1 MSTATPHR
9 RMPWLLQAPGVPDV
23 HAPQWVNRRPQ
34 WLVTGSVLL
43 VLMAISAV
51 LRARY
56 ITGQFWADEAS
67 AVGIASHSLGA
78 IPGVLRHEG
87 SAPLYYMI
95 LHVWMSIFGSGEP
108 ATHALSL
115 LTGVLT
121 IPIAMWGAWSLFGR
135 RAGMAAAFLFAFAPF
150 LTQYAEE
157 VQPYELLALLGLLS
171 TISFLHAFLRGRR
184 PALIAFAVCLALMLY
199 TSFWAIFFWAGA
211 AIALIILAR
220 TSGERRGLRDGALAF
235 AGGLVLFGPWIPN
248 LLYQMAHTTSPW
260 GYGDHPGFG
269 FPSSLLG
276 SDRVTVSLA
285 IAAVVG
291 LLPLALPERRRTPE
305 ARMIAA
311 LLVLALVAALLAR
324 VTSIVSPVWETR
336 YLASILAPLLLLAA
350 VACARAG
357 VIGVIALVLTL
368 AFVANTASFA
378 PAYKSDLRDVAGEL
392 APYLRPGDLVLV
404 GEPEQ
409 TPLAWYYLLSGLRFA
424 TTLGR
429 VRDPRYMNWV
439 DAYSRLRAAEPAGN
453 VQGLLAGL
461 RPGQHVLY
469 TRPLTEGVRAWSAP
483 WSSLVRRR
491 AAQTGALLTADRQLR
506 VIAVAPHNYP
516 SACCVADSAV
526 LYMKLR

>member
-1 MSTATPHR
+1 
-9 RMPWLLQAPGVPDV
+9 
-23 HAPQWVNRRPQ
+23 
-34 WLVTGSVLL
+34 VLL

-56 ITGQFWADEAS
+56 ITGQLWADEAS

-78 IPGVLRHEG
+78 IPGVLRQEG
-87 SAPLYYMI
+87 SAPLYYVI

-121 IPIAMWGAWSLFGR
+121 IPIAMWGAWSVFGR

-157 VQPYELLALLGLLS
+157 VQPYELLALLGLLA
-171 TISFLHAFLRGRR
+171 TISFLHAFTRRRR
-184 PALIAFAVCLALMLY
+184 PFLIAFAGCLALMLY

-211 AIALIILAR
+211 AVALIVLAR
-220 TSGERRGLRDGALAF
+220 ASGERRLLRDGAMAF
-235 AGGLVLFGPWIPN
+235 AGGLALFLPWIPN
-248 LLYQMAHTTSPW
+248 LIYQMAHTTSPW

-291 LLPLALPERRRTPE
+291 LLPLAVTQRRRTPE

-311 LLVLALVAALLAR
+311 LLVVALVAALLAR
-324 VTSIVSPVWETR
+324 LTSIVSPVWETR
-336 YLASILAPLLLLAA
+336 YLAAILAALLLTAA
-350 VACARAG
+350 VACARSG
-357 VIGVIALVLTL
+357 VIGVVALVLTL

-378 PAYKSDLRDVAGEL
+378 PQYKSDMRDVAGEL
-392 APYLRPGDLVLV
+392 APYLHPGDLVLV
-404 GEPEQ
+404 AEPDQ
-409 TPLAWYYLLSGLRFA
+409 TPLAWYYLPAGLRFA
-424 TTLGR
+424 TTLGP

-439 DAYSRLRAAEPAGN
+439 NAYSRLQAADPAGN
-453 VQGLLAGL
+453 VQRLLAGL
-461 RPGQHVLY
+461 RPGQQILY
-469 TRPLTEGVRAWSAP
+469 ARPLTEGIRAWSAR

-491 AAQTGALLTADRQLR
+491 AAQTGALLAADPQLR
-506 VIAVAPHNYP
+506 AIALAPHNYR
-516 SACCVADSAV
+516 SACCVADSAI
-526 LYMKLR
+526 LYAKLG